1 MLRRQRLGC
10 GSTVTARGVSIVAT
24 LLLAF
29 GNDAT
34 PQERSS
40 PTSATN
46 LYRDGEP
53 FGALSGGRAIGQ
65 TSAIDIDSKGHVWVA
80 GRCGGN
86 TCAGKADAPILEFDE
101 TGALIRSFGAGL
113 LVYPHGIAIDR
124 DDNVWVTDGQGAGG
138 KGHQVLQFSPEGALL
153 LTLGKAGVAGSGDDE
168 FNQPA
173 DVLVA
178 PNGDVFVAD
187 GHAPGYFNARIVKFS
202 KDGKFI
208 KSWGQRGSGRG
219 EFEGAHCLAMD
230 SRGRLFVG
238 DRTNNR
244 IEIFDQ
250 DGNFIAEWKQLGR
263 PSGIYIDKNDVL
275 YVADSESIDSV
286 VTWTG
291 PFDFLPKGYG
301 YNPGVKRG
309 IRIGSAVDGR
319 VTAFIPDPT
328 PLEPPL
334 PTSAAEGVVADSR
347 GVVYGAE
354 VGAARVVRYVRK

>member
-1 MLRRQRLGC
+1 MLRRQRLCC
-10 GSTVTARGVSIVAT
+10 GKIVTAGVVCSVAS
-24 LLLAF
+24 LLLAC
-29 GNDAT
+29 GNDASAQARS
-34 PQERSS
+34 PQI
-40 PTSATN
+40 PATN
-46 LYRDGEP
+46 LYRDAEP
-53 FGALSGGRAIGQ
+53 FGVLPGGRTIGQ

-86 TCAGKADAPILEFDE
+86 TCAGKPDAPILEFDE
-101 TGALIRSFGAGL
+101 AGKLIRSFGAGL
-113 LVYPHGIAIDR
+113 LVYPHGIAVDR

-138 KGHQVLQFSPEGALL
+138 KGHQVLKFSPEGELL
-153 LTLGKAGVAGSGDDE
+153 LTLGKPGVAGSGNDE

-208 KSWGQRGSGRG
+208 KSWGRRGSGRG

-250 DGNFIAEWKQLGR
+250 DGDFIAEWKQFGR

-286 VTWTG
+286 VTWMG
-291 PFDFLPKGYG
+291 PFDILPKGYG

-309 IRIGSAVDGR
+309 IRIGSASDGR
-319 VTAFIPDPT
+319 VKAFIPDPT
-328 PLEPPL
+328 SLEPPA
-334 PTSAAEGVVADSR
+334 PTSAAEGVVVDSR

>member
-1 MLRRQRLGC
+1 
-10 GSTVTARGVSIVAT
+10 VTTIATSAIVSIAGALLVAWHVG
-24 LLLAF
+24 A
-29 GNDAT
+29 AA
-34 PQERSS
+34 QERSS
-40 PTSATN
+40 PSPPTN
-46 LYRDGEP
+46 LYRDAEP
-53 FGALSGGRAIGQ
+53 FGVLPAGRTIGQ

-80 GRCGGN
+80 GRCGAN
-86 TCAGKADAPILEFDE
+86 TCAGKPDAPILEFDD
-101 TGALIRSFGAGL
+101 TGKLIRSFGAGM
-113 LVYPHGIAIDR
+113 LVYPHGIAVDR

-138 KGHQVLQFSPEGALL
+138 MGHQVFKFSPEGKLL
-153 LTLGKAGVAGSGDDE
+153 LTLGKAGVAGGGNDE

-178 PNGDVFVAD
+178 SSGDIFVAD

-208 KSWGQRGSGRG
+208 KSWGRRGSGRG

-230 SRGRLFVG
+230 SLGRLFVG

-250 DGNFIAEWKQLGR
+250 DGNFIAEWKQFGR
-263 PSGIYIDKNDVL
+263 PSGLYIDKNDVL
-275 YVADSESIDSV
+275 YVADSESTESV

-291 PFDFLPKGYG
+291 AYDFLPKGYG

-309 IRIGSAVDGR
+309 IRIGSAVDGK

-328 PLEPPL
+328 HLEPPV
-334 PTSAAEGVVADSR
+334 PTSAAEGVVADSH

-354 VGAARVVRYVRK
+354 VGAARIVRYLKK